1 MSTGDSIG
9 LALRARVTRE
19 REIVCVRV
27 RRRERRKDEGAEG
40 GGGEIE
46 RKSGGGR
53 DEEKTM
59 VPEG

>member
-19 REIVCVRV
+19 REIVFVRV
-27 RRRERRKDEGAEG
+27 RRRERRKDEGEE
-40 GGGEIE
+40 GGEIE

-53 DEEKTM
+53 DGERTV